1 MAYLGAE
8 LAKLGMPVDYAVT
21 IKDDPE
27 AIYSA
32 LAQVWGN
39 YEVVITTG
47 GLGPTEDDL
56 SKASIAGFFGKELH
70 FEPEV
75 WEHVQSL
82 FSRRKMAT
90 PEINRCQAMVP
101 DGFTALKNERG
112 TAPGLHYCQDY
123 RHFFALQGV
132 PLEMRYIFATHI
144 VPILQNSFP
153 NAKAIYQKTLRTHGI
168 SESRLAGLYKLSD
181 LPKDVSLAWLPQT
194 GRVDLRFYGSN
205 RQQVDLAIS
214 QADKVLAEYV
224 WAGTDESPAEV
235 LLRLLWKNSNSIS
248 VAESCTGG
256 LVQKLITDIT
266 GASKAFLGGIIAYT
280 NEIKENVL
288 KVDKNTLERYG
299 AVSEQCAAQM
309 AKGIKAL
316 TKSRYAVS
324 VTGIAGPDGGTA
336 EKPVGTV
343 CFGFIA
349 AEKLWTKTQIFT
361 GDRDSIRLKAAEFS
375 ILELIKFEQGR
386 NI

>member
-112 TAPGLHYCQDY
+112 TAPGLPY
-123 RHFFALQGV
+123 
-132 PLEMRYIFATHI
+132 
-144 VPILQNSFP
+144 
-153 NAKAIYQKTLRTHGI
+153 
-168 SESRLAGLYKLSD
+168 
-181 LPKDVSLAWLPQT
+181 
-194 GRVDLRFYGSN
+194 
-205 RQQVDLAIS
+205 
-214 QADKVLAEYV
+214 
-224 WAGTDESPAEV
+224 
-235 LLRLLWKNSNSIS
+235 
-248 VAESCTGG
+248 
-256 LVQKLITDIT
+256 
-266 GASKAFLGGIIAYT
+266 
-280 NEIKENVL
+280 
-288 KVDKNTLERYG
+288 
-299 AVSEQCAAQM
+299 
-309 AKGIKAL
+309 
-316 TKSRYAVS
+316 
-324 VTGIAGPDGGTA
+324 
-336 EKPVGTV
+336 
-343 CFGFIA
+343 
-349 AEKLWTKTQIFT
+349 
-361 GDRDSIRLKAAEFS
+361 
-375 ILELIKFEQGR
+375 
-386 NI
+386 